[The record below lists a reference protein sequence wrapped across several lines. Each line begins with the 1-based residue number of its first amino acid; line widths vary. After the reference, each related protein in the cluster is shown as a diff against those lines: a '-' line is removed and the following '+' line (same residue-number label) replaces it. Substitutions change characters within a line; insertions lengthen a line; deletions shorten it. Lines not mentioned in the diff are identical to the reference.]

1 MMQPRLTITP
11 FFFFEYSETDSAM
24 KKRTAESLYEM
35 MQPLS
40 DHHRIH
46 TRHCEMLRFY
56 KVLQARY
63 GAALA

>member
-1 MMQPRLTITP
+1 MMQPP
-11 FFFFEYSETDSAM
+11 SDYHFFFGCSETDFAM

-56 KVLQARY
+56 KVLQTRH